1 MYVID
6 VISMPKPNFES
17 LQPLYTKEEAK
28 GIYIYLEQSDGKLEN
43 VSLELIGE
51 AKKLA
56 PDEKIHGI
64 IIGHDVR
71 PLAELAIKHGA
82 DVVYIVDDKR
92 LRDYTP
98 EPYTKAVTNIV
109 KKYRPDIF
117 LIGATQNGC
126 DLAGR
131 LAIRLQTGLI
141 AHVTGLEK
149 EVDASSGHATGNL
162 IGWVPGFGGG
172 IAAAVQ
178 CPDKRPQMFTVR
190 PGVFTAL
197 PYTQDHKGEIYEEKI
212 KFSKGDFWTEIISRK
227 KIETFDITKAERII
241 AVGRGIEGN
250 MKIAVELA
258 QSLHAEIGGTRVAV
272 DEGWISKE
280 RMIGQTGY
288 TTKPKVAIVCGVS
301 GATQFT
307 IGIENAGLVVAIN
320 NDEDAPIFENADL
333 CIVDD
338 LFKILPRLTDIIKS
352 RIKR

>member
-1 MYVID
+1 
-6 VISMPKPNFES
+6 MPKPNFEL
-17 LQPLYTKEEAK
+17 LQPPYTKEEAR
-28 GIYIYLEQSDGKLEN
+28 GIYIYLEQSDGNLEN

-56 PDEKIHGI
+56 PDEKIYGI
-64 IIGHDVR
+64 LIGHEVHV
-71 PLAELAIKHGA
+71 LADMAIKHGA

-92 LRDYTP
+92 LIDYTP
-98 EPYTKAVTNIV
+98 GPYTKAVMNII
-109 KKYRPDIF
+109 KKYKPDIF

-131 LAIRLQTGLI
+131 LAVRLQTGLT

-149 EVDASSGHATGNL
+149 GESGNL

-197 PYTQDHKGEIYEEKI
+197 PYNQDHKGEIHEEKI
-212 KFSKGDFWTEIISRK
+212 KFSNGDFWTEIISRK

-250 MKIAVELA
+250 MKIAEELA

-288 TTKPKVAIVCGVS
+288 STKPKVAIVCGIS

-320 NDEDAPIFENADL
+320 NDEEAPIFENADVY
-333 CIVDD
+333 IVDD
-338 LFKILPRLTDIIKS
+338 LFKILPPLTNILKN